1 MASYEE
7 EDLIEYY
14 DENGEYLKEL
24 FTLDDF
30 LKCPSTY
37 KILNENHV
45 KEFYGSFIPKIISFF
60 DKLVSIEENE
70 DTHIFT
76 ENRAKA
82 RGELINIL
90 FHYVAPKYD
99 LTYFYKN
106 PELANELLQNSE
118 LQ

>member
-14 DENGEYLKEL
+14 EESGEYLKEL

-60 DKLVSIEENE
+60 DNLVSIEESEN
-70 DTHIFT
+70 THIFT
-76 ENRAKA
+76 ENHAKA
-82 RGELINIL
+82 RGDLINIL

-99 LTYFYKN
+99 LTFFYKN
-106 PELANELLQNSE
+106 PEFANELLQSRK
-118 LQ
+118 LK